1 MHMQFIRIVMR
12 NLRALSALAAASAGR
27 RTDLL
32 ETAERDA
39 RRLERA
45 KIPWADPLA
54 RLIRA
59 GVAGRRGQAASL
71 LADAASLFDAV
82 QMSLWAAA
90 TRRRLGE
97 VRGGREGQ
105 DLSDQANAFMKGQQI
120 RNPARMTDMLV
131 PACCS

>member
-1 MHMQFIRIVMR
+1 MR
-12 NLRALSALAAASAGR
+12 NLRALSALAAAEAAR

-39 RRLERA
+39 RRLERE

-59 GVAGRRGQAASL
+59 GVAGRRGQAAKAASL